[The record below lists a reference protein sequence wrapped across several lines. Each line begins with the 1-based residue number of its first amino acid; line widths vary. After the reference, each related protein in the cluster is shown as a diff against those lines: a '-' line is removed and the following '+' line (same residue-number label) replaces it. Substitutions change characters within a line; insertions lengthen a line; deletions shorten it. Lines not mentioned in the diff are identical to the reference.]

1 MNKEKIKKLIPHFGY
16 AEKNLYSWKELE
28 GLLNLRPFLV
38 PNRLNIAGGGAWDDY
53 SWFYSGWSTTPEAPP
68 ASVVKDMINKTT
80 VYLQDCSRV
89 NEKVNSFTHSLENIL
104 QKNTD
109 CHIYFSFKKDLP
121 GFEKHKDYAHN
132 LILVAEGSIKCEI
145 WIEGTQSWH
154 GHDIIEKE
162 LKKGEYAFIPA
173 EAYHRI
179 TPLTEKR
186 LSLSFCSQTED
197 PVEYEER
204 EWLKLDNL

>member
-1 MNKEKIKKLIPHFGY
+1 MFQEEKIKKLVPHFGY

-38 PNRLNIAGGGAWDDY
+38 PNRFTPAGDLGNY
-53 SWFYSGWSTTPEAPP
+53 SWFYSGWCSEPNGKP
-68 ASVVKDMINKTT
+68 ASVVKDIINKTT
-80 VYLQDCSRV
+80 VYLRDCSRV

-109 CHIYFSFKKDLP
+109 CHIYFSFKKGLT

-145 WIEGTQSWH
+145 WIEGTH
-154 GHDIIEKE
+154 IIEKE
-162 LKKGEYAFIPA
+162 LKNGEYAFIPA

-186 LSLSFCSQTED
+186 LSLSFCSQTKD
-197 PVEYEER
+197 PDDYEER